1 MRIRFLSISAI
12 LLLTISTVFAQQ
24 TRKITVVTE
33 PNAIVW
39 IDDIKRGETDETGKL
54 VVKPVRLGNRKM
66 RVRAD
71 GFKEVSTTLKAIQKG
86 EVKVPLVKTTD
97 EAELTYQKAER
108 MMEEDKLQAAEL
120 YQKAIKLRPKYAEA
134 YLGLARALSE
144 SGKLKE
150 AHEAVKNGRKIR
162 PIYSELT
169 AVEGRIYRAE
179 GDEENVIKSFERAI
193 REGGGFQ
200 PEAYTG
206 LAILFKEKAEFA
218 GSSGDFDEEDD
229 NYDKA
234 AKYFIKAIEQLSGTE
249 PIVYYFL
256 GGIYEK
262 QEMYKE
268 AIGVYEQFIR
278 DMPDH
283 DEVSVMQSFI
293 VQIKKRMNGESVVQ

>member
-1 MRIRFLSISAI
+1 
-12 LLLTISTVFAQQ
+12 
-24 TRKITVVTE
+24 
-33 PNAIVW
+33 
-39 IDDIKRGETDETGKL
+39 
-54 VVKPVRLGNRKM
+54 
-66 RVRAD
+66 
-71 GFKEVSTTLKAIQKG
+71 
-86 EVKVPLVKTTD
+86 
-97 EAELTYQKAER
+97 
-108 MMEEDKLQAAEL
+108 MEEDKEQAAEL

-179 GDEENVIKSFERAI
+179 GEEENVIKSFERAI